1 MAILESPVRQES
13 DTRKVPEVNY
23 VHGRTSAWP
32 DAEPEQLLNIIYA
45 NIRGSG
51 AIKEL
56 PGIISIWRI
65 SLVYQWLTRIQDGA
79 DGDI

>member
-1 MAILESPVRQES
+1 MAILDAPVRQEGH
-13 DTRKVPEVNY
+13 TRKVPEVND

-56 PGIISIWRI
+56 PDTISIWRI
-65 SLVYQWLTRIQDGA
+65 SLVYQWLTGIQEGA
-79 DGDI
+79 DGEV